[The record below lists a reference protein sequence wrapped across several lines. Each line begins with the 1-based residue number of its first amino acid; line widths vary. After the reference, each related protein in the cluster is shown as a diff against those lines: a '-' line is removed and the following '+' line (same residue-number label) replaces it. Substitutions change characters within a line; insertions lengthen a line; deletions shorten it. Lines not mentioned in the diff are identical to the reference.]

1 MLRNGASL
9 LAERVWL
16 PPDRRKP
23 TRLRL
28 RFEDPLLLLPR
39 NVHALRSEESL
50 AEASVSC
57 ELVAIDV
64 SKSDSSK
71 AYLMFHPK
79 GPNLRL
85 SKTFAWKKHKPLSN
99 LLKASGLE
107 QVSNSS
113 GLTKF

>member
-1 MLRNGASL
+1 MQVLRNGASL

-57 ELVAIDV
+57 ELAAIDV
-64 SKSDSSK
+64 SNS
-71 AYLMFHPK
+71 
-79 GPNLRL
+79 LRTVRL
-85 SKTFAWKKHKPLSN
+85 PGVDET
-99 LLKASGLE
+99 LLADR
-107 QVSNSS
+107 V
-113 GLTKF
+113 